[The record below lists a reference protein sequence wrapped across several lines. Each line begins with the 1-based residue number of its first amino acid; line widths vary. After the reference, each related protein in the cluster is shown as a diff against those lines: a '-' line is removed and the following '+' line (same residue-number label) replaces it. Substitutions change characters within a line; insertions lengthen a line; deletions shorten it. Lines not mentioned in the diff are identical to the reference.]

1 MDGAQTTETV
11 AVNHRPV
18 TIRGQVD
25 RPDPFASVSAV
36 LRRLLAL
43 GVAAHQ
49 EQATTAAPMSS
60 PAPEPEAVAG
70 TVPSRA
76 CGHFKPRPG
85 NALWCFNCGER
96 HANHS

>member
-1 MDGAQTTETV
+1 MAREWVSLRVRPETLAYAQQLAVENDET
-11 AVNHRPV
+11 
-18 TIRGQVD
+18 
-25 RPDPFASVSAV
+25 VSAV